1 MKVRIDIPID
11 LRLNN
16 SGTFRIN
23 QQHSDPEKEITWKTV
38 IAIDAVSGGQL
49 LAHLEPGYYQKTLE
63 TANGQLASSSNFEL
77 RQDGTYVDEEGHTF
91 KITEDGNL
99 M

>member
-16 SGTFRIN
+16 SGTFRVN
-23 QQHSDPEKEITWKTV
+23 QQRSDPEKNITWKTV

-49 LAHLEPGYYQKTLE
+49 LADLEPGYYQKTLE
-63 TANGQLASSSNFEL
+63 TANGQLASSTNFEL
-77 RQDGTYVDEEGHTF
+77 RQDGTYVDEEGQTF

>member
-1 MKVRIDIPID
+1 MKVRIDIPVD

-16 SGTFRIN
+16 SGTFRVN
-23 QQHSDPEKEITWKTV
+23 QQRSDPEQNIIWKTV

-49 LAHLEPGYYQKTLE
+49 LADLEPGHYQKTLE
-63 TANGQLASSSNFEL
+63 TANGQLASSTNFEL
-77 RQDGTYVDEEGHTF
+77 RQDGTYVDNEGQAF